1 MISERTAILK
11 SFDGTD
17 LFFRVFVPKRRD
29 RRIHTNGL
37 ILAVHGFGEH
47 SGSTAELAEHLCA
60 HNLALASFDLR
71 GHGKSGPR
79 RGDAENFHAMVADI
93 IFVIAHARAFFGV
106 EKDSEEF
113 FGVLGQSFGAL
124 LTIYAAAIMGRSCPP
139 LFLASPLLS
148 MRQKTPT
155 WKKLITQSLPRVAP
169 IMQLPMN
176 LVSKTLSAES
186 THTESSDPL
195 ILHSVSTRLEEI
207 LLHAL
212 DSSRIQHALSLV
224 QATTTVACGAND
236 TVLDLD
242 TIKALMP
249 ALGSDE
255 SEFLLIDEAGHNIF
269 DLRSNAHKQS
279 LQHVFS
285 WAGIKD
291 AKL

>member
-29 RRIHTNGL
+29 RRIHTKGL

-47 SGSTAELAEHLCA
+47 SGCNAELAEHLCA

-79 RGDAENFHAMVADI
+79 RGDAENFHAMVTDI
-93 IFVIAHARAFFGV
+93 IFMISHARAFFGV
-106 EKDSEEF
+106 EKDSGEF
-113 FGVLGQSFGAL
+113 FGVLGQNFGAL
-124 LTIYAAAIMGRSCPP
+124 LTIYAAAIMGKGCPA

-169 IMQLPMN
+169 ILQLPRN
-176 LVSKTLSAES
+176 LVSKTLSSDS
-186 THTESSDPL
+186 TSITTPDPL
-195 ILHSVSTRLEEI
+195 VLHSVSARLEEI
-207 LLHAL
+207 LLHSI

-224 QATTTVACGAND
+224 QAPITVACGQHD
-236 TVLDLD
+236 TILDLD
-242 TIKALMP
+242 TIEALMP
-249 ALGSDE
+249 ALGSE
-255 SEFLLIDEAGHNIF
+255 ISEFVIIEEAGHKIF
-269 DLRSNAHKQS
+269 DKHATAQQQA
-279 LQHVFS
+279 LQHIFS

-291 AKL
+291 IKP